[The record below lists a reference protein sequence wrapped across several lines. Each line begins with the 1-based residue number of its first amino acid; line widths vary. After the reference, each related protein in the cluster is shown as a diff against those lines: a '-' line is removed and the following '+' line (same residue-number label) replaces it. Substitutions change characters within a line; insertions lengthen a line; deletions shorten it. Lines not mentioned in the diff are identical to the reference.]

1 MRRRPPRKHLTLTGF
16 IAAIGIILTLLQQ
29 AASTRKSFQAVKAE
43 REELSDTLEITQDQL
58 YSEQATNRSLRS
70 ELAWYKKRLR
80 ICLDLPPKTTII
92 RPYTKGSR
100 PEAFTTERKGTLFA
114 SLGQGAKKVGSWV
127 LFPFRWTVANV

>member
-1 MRRRPPRKHLTLTGF
+1 MRVRRKPSHFTITGA

-29 AASTRKSFQAVKAE
+29 AAATRKSFQEVKDE
-43 REELSDTLEITQDQL
+43 RNDLQEELALTQDSLSGERQ
-58 YSEQATNRSLRS
+58 TVRSLRS
-70 ELAWYKKRLR
+70 VVAWYKKRLR